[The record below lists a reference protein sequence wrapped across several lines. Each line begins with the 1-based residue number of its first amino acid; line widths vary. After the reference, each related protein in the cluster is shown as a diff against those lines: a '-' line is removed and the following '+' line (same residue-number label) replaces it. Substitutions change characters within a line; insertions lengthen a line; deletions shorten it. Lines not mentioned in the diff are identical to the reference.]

1 MNKKSPTAW
10 LFMSFHDFFCACY
23 RHGGY
28 VIIAASREKR
38 YPPLDFKQITLS
50 DVGALRPYLRAQYR
64 SCDYSVLGVFMWAD
78 RFGYEYKTED
88 GVLFMRERSRHGGEY
103 DYLLP
108 TGEGS
113 LCDRVRALRE
123 AVGAGLT
130 MSLVPEDALGELRQE
145 FSFTA
150 VEEPDIADY
159 MYKAEDLAYLA
170 GKKYSKKR
178 NLIHQFEKLYPDYT
192 LEPITNENAR
202 RIAECCAHDW
212 SDAGLSELA
221 IYENDH
227 TREVLE
233 DFAAYGCTGYAL
245 HVGGEI
251 AAFCIGEVMGDTL
264 IVHIEKGKREY
275 KGAFQM
281 INCLFAKT
289 ELERCGIQYIN
300 REDDVGDEGLRRAKQ
315 SYFPEYMLKKFRLE
329 FE

>member
-1 MNKKSPTAW
+1 M
-10 LFMSFHDFFCACY
+10 
-23 RHGGY
+23 
-28 VIIAASREKR
+28 
-38 YPPLDFKQITLS
+38 DFKQITLS

-78 RFGYEYKTED
+78 RFGYEYKIED

-108 TGEGS
+108 LGEGS

-123 AVGAGLT
+123 TVGGKLT
-130 MSLVPEDALGELRQE
+130 MSLVPEDALDELRKK
-145 FSFTA
+145 FDFTA
-150 VEEPDIADY
+150 AEEPDIADY

-192 LEPITNENAR
+192 LEAITAENAH

-212 SDAGLSELA
+212 TDAGLSELA
-221 IYENDH
+221 MYENDH

-233 DFAAYGCTGYAL
+233 DFADYGCTGYAL
-245 HVGGEI
+245 LTDGEV

-289 ELERCGIQYIN
+289 ELEKCGIRYVN
-300 REDDVGDEGLRRAKQ
+300 REDDVGDEGLRQAKQ

-329 FE
+329 YE

>member
-1 MNKKSPTAW
+1 
-10 LFMSFHDFFCACY
+10 MSFHDFFCACY

-28 VIIAASREKR
+28 VIIAASHEKR

-123 AVGAGLT
+123 TVGAGLT

-159 MYKAEDLAYLA
+159 IYKTEDLAYLA

-192 LEPITNENAR
+192 LEPITNENAH

>member
-1 MNKKSPTAW
+1 
-10 LFMSFHDFFCACY
+10 MSFHDFFCACY

-28 VIIAASREKR
+28 VIIAASHEKR

-192 LEPITNENAR
+192 LEPITNENSH

>member
-1 MNKKSPTAW
+1 
-10 LFMSFHDFFCACY
+10 MSFHDFFCACY

-108 TGEGS
+108 TGDGS

-123 AVGAGLT
+123 TVGAGLT

-192 LEPITNENAR
+192 LEPITNENSH

-212 SDAGLSELA
+212 SDTGLSELG

>member
-1 MNKKSPTAW
+1 
-10 LFMSFHDFFCACY
+10 MSFHDFFCACY

-108 TGEGS
+108 TGDGS

-192 LEPITNENAR
+192 LEPITNENSH

-212 SDAGLSELA
+212 SDTGLSELA